1 MHPSIKIINPND
13 ITEKEVIIQHMKKT
27 RIISHLNYIPEA
39 LKNDKD
45 IFRVAVTVYQGGLSY
60 ASEELKND
68 RAFCLEL
75 LDIEPM
81 AFYGFNDKLKD
92 DLEIIQKSLSLAKDK
107 VVTIHK
113 LKDITS
119 PRIANLFKGETFIKK
134 IEEKLLKAIEME
146 QNGYRIN
153 EDDFSK
159 QVETYEL
166 LLSLNKTDN
175 KNTAKK
181 IKV

>member
-1 MHPSIKIINPND
+1 MHPSIKIIDPND

-27 RIISHLNYIPEA
+27 RIISHLNYIPETLKSDKDIFKVGVTVYA
-39 LKNDKD
+39 GALSYASDELKNDK
-45 IFRVAVTVYQGGLSY
+45 
-60 ASEELKND
+60 E
-68 RAFCLEL
+68 FCLEL
-75 LDIEPM
+75 LEIEPM
-81 AFYGFNDKLKD
+81 AVIGFNDRLKD

-107 VVTIHK
+107 VVNSYK

-119 PRIANLFKGETFIKK
+119 PRIANLFEGETFIKK